1 MKKNKKNKYI
11 PPTRSLPFSLLSH
24 SLLFILYEFRS
35 IFFFSGAKEEKKEE
49 GEEEAEKPKK
59 EKAKKRKKKSAVG
72 LARRVGHRIWA
83 KIWIKSAHLH
93 FAFDSLS
100 LSLCSLLSKR
110 GTNISVSYGNDDNAV
125 LLLFDRHHHRRHHA
139 Q

>member
-59 EKAKKRKKKSAVG
+59 EKAKKRKKKERCGSRTTCWASHLGENLDKVCTSA
-72 LARRVGHRIWA
+72 LR
-83 KIWIKSAHLH
+83 
-93 FAFDSLS
+93 F
-100 LSLCSLLSKR
+100 
-110 GTNISVSYGNDDNAV
+110 
-125 LLLFDRHHHRRHHA
+125 
-139 Q
+139 

>member
-1 MKKNKKNKYI
+1 MNFEVSFFL
-11 PPTRSLPFSLLSH
+11 SL
-24 SLLFILYEFRS
+24 
-35 IFFFSGAKEEKKEE
+35 AEEKKR
-49 GEEEAEKPKK
+49 EEAEKPKK

-100 LSLCSLLSKR
+100 LSLSALCSQNA